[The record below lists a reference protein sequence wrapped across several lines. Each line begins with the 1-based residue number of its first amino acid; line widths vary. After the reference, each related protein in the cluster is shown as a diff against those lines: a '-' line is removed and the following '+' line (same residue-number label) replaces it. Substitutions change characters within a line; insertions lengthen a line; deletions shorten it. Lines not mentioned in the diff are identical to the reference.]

1 MEEMK
6 TSGMVERVARALHTV
21 DDARSR
27 PDLAVEWEACLPVYQ
42 KMKLEEARAAID
54 AMREPTEAMMD
65 ASNREWDGRMSYRS
79 SGAWRAMVDAAL
91 SEPQP

>member
-54 AMREPTEAMMD
+54 AMREPTSAMVEA
-65 ASNREWDGRMSYRS
+65 AHEADGAGVGY
-79 SGAWRAMVDAAL
+79 GEVWTAMVDAAL